1 MLSVWPLCLSH
12 LQAELPPEEFAAW
25 RQEQKDQL
33 EEALGVLMTH
43 LDELKSD
50 PDFALSLEEHDAK

>member
-1 MLSVWPLCLSH
+1 MFECLT
-12 LQAELPPEEFAAW
+12 Q
-25 RQEQKDQL
+25 QQKDQL